1 MFAENGR
8 QALERLE
15 QAGANAFDVVLMDV
29 QMPVMDGLEATRR
42 IRAMAPSLPVIGQTA
57 HALAEE
63 RGKCL
68 AAGMVDVV
76 TKPID
81 LALLIVAIRRQVAM
95 RFVPPPAV
103 LPASVESVES
113 VKSVEGFPSVA
124 SSEPAAIAAGGEI
137 DWSALF
143 ARFNGR
149 RDFIKRLT
157 TSMCDHNVETPVKLR
172 AAAQQGDSTALAF
185 MVHSLK
191 GVSGNLSAHRLH
203 ELSTSVDATIRDCP
217 EITAEMGL
225 TIEKLAL
232 TLEAVLAELLD
243 FHYEAEIR

>member
-1 MFAENGR
+1 
-8 QALERLE
+8 
-15 QAGANAFDVVLMDV
+15 MDV

-63 RGKCL
+63 RGECL

-81 LALLIVAIRRQVAM
+81 LALLIAAIRRQIAM

-103 LPASVESVES
+103 LPASVESVE
-113 VKSVEGFPSVA
+113 SVEGFPSVA

-157 TSMCDHNVETPVKLR
+157 TSMRDHNVETPVKLR
-172 AAAQQGDSTALAF
+172 AAARQGDSTALAF

-191 GVSGNLSAHRLH
+191 GLSGNLSAHRLH